1 MKIQNLVSPR
11 RDNTSLPTNGNTNGD
26 GIPNEVQGQGRDPMT
41 ILKMPMRGTVHVPR
55 SRIWR
60 AVVAEFIGTAFFVFF
75 VGGSVQT
82 PAIIRNEAPAT
93 AADFVITGFVQG
105 LAILCLVASIAGISG
120 GHINPAV
127 TACLMVVRSMPVIT
141 GIMYMIAQFI
151 GAIVGAALFKAC
163 VASRGGD
170 LGATVPTWWIN
181 PFQTILIEFFITSM
195 LLFVVLSTAVH
206 AGVTSSG
213 IKPLAPI
220 PIGFAVA
227 IGVFLAGPLT
237 GGSMNPARSFG
248 PAVVSNTWRYNY
260 AFWVSPF
267 LASVVVGILYKII
280 FLSAPISQEQAHNS
294 GLEFA
299 PSHVTLDMGSATP
312 EERALASRPTGISEA
327 EFINRSASNEDICRV
342 PLGVGTAVMRSTG
355 QGVTEQSLHSSPLTG
370 VERAV

>member
-11 RDNTSLPTNGNTNGD
+11 HDHTSTPDNILGD
-26 GIPNEVQGQGRDPMT
+26 GVRTDVRGQGRDPIT
-41 ILKMPMRGTVHVPR
+41 ILKLPMRGTVHVPT

-60 AVVAEFIGTAFFVFF
+60 AVVAEFIATAFFVFF

-82 PAIIRNEAPAT
+82 PAILRNGAPAT
-93 AADFVITGFVQG
+93 SADFVITGFVQG
-105 LAILCLVASIAGISG
+105 LAILCLVASVAGISG

-127 TACLMVVRSMPVIT
+127 TACLMVIRSMPVVT
-141 GIMYMIAQFI
+141 GIMYMLAQFV
-151 GAIVGAALFKAC
+151 GGIVGAALFKAC
-163 VASRGGD
+163 VASRGHE
-170 LGATVPTWWIN
+170 LGATVPTSWIN

-206 AGVTSSG
+206 SGVTASG

-248 PAVVSNTWRYNY
+248 PAVISNTWRYHY

-267 LASVVVGILYKII
+267 LAAVVVGVLYKII
-280 FLSAPISQEQAHNS
+280 FLSAPITQQQAHTS
-294 GLEFA
+294 GLEFE
-299 PSHVTLDMGSATP
+299 PSHVTLDMGTASP
-312 EERALASRPTGISEA
+312 GERALASRPTGISEA

-342 PLGVGTAVMRSTG
+342 PLGVGPGVMHSAG
-355 QGVTEQSLHSSPLTG
+355 QGVTEESLNTSRLGG
-370 VERAV
+370 VGRAM